1 MFLEYKLSKNDILSV
16 YRTATILKKMKQEIN
31 LLAGTY
37 LDRTNAKI
45 VIDRF
50 NKEMSKV
57 KISVGITSIRLSDLW
72 QLLFIWIIT

>member
-1 MFLEYKLSKNDILSV
+1 M
-16 YRTATILKKMKQEIN
+16 RTATILKKMKLEIN

-57 KISVGITSIRLSDLW
+57 KIAVGITSIRLSEL
-72 QLLFIWIIT
+72 